1 MRKIENNKK
10 YISGNKLLIKEWN
23 FRRNVGINPVIT
35 LEDSNIKVW
44 WECFRGHEWEDTIK
58 NRVKGAKCPGCNGKK
73 VIEGLNDLKTMRPKL
88 ALEWNQEK
96 NGKLLPE
103 KVTCGSN
110 LKVWWKCKEGH
121 EWEAVIA
128 SRSSGVGCP
137 YCASRKI
144 DKGFNDLASK
154 CPEVAKEWNYEK
166 NKELKPSMVT
176 ASSNKKVWWKCA
188 KGHEWETVI
197 CARTRGNGCP
207 YCSGK
212 RAVSGI
218 NDLESKCPDLAKQ
231 WDIEKNG
238 GVTPDQV
245 TYQSH
250 KKVWWKCDKGHSY
263 ASAISGRVKGNGC
276 PICAN
281 KLIVKGINDL
291 ATTNPIL
298 ASEWNYEK
306 NGELTPYNVG
316 SGSNKRVWWKCK
328 NGHEFEGLINS
339 RNYKKSGCP
348 VCSRRKII
356 PGYNDLKT
364 LNPKLA
370 SEWNFKRNK
379 GLRPDKVAPGSNK
392 IVWWKCRLDHEWLC
406 SINDRNMGHNCPI
419 CQGKRVKEINKI

>member
-212 RAVSGI
+212 RAVSG
-218 NDLESKCPDLAKQ
+218 
-231 WDIEKNG
+231 
-238 GVTPDQV
+238 
-245 TYQSH
+245 
-250 KKVWWKCDKGHSY
+250 
-263 ASAISGRVKGNGC
+263 
-276 PICAN
+276 N
-281 KLIVKGINDL
+281 K
-291 ATTNPIL
+291 
-298 ASEWNYEK
+298 
-306 NGELTPYNVG
+306 
-316 SGSNKRVWWKCK
+316 
-328 NGHEFEGLINS
+328 
-339 RNYKKSGCP
+339 
-348 VCSRRKII
+348 
-356 PGYNDLKT
+356 
-364 LNPKLA
+364 
-370 SEWNFKRNK
+370 
-379 GLRPDKVAPGSNK
+379 
-392 IVWWKCRLDHEWLC
+392 
-406 SINDRNMGHNCPI
+406 
-419 CQGKRVKEINKI
+419 